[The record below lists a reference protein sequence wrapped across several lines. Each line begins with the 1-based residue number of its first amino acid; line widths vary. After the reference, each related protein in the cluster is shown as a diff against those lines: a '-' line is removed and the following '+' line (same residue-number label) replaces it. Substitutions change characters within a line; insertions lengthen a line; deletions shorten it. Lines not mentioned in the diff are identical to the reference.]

1 MRRLAV
7 VDRGEPAVRV
17 LSAAGEL
24 IDPVTGERLRTIAVS
39 TVPRAGAWWA
49 REASETLAIDAPPG
63 GVVEVPD
70 LVAALVAARAD
81 AVWLGLVPC
90 ADRAVLAEECAG
102 AGILVL
108 GPDAA
113 AIRAFCSP
121 AALAAVASAAG
132 VPARATGVFPDG
144 ARRLEVDAVR
154 DSVGTVW
161 TLGLREVTVLRDTW
175 AILTE
180 LPATGVPEETAAAM
194 EAAARALLEQAG
206 YRGSAV
212 VHVALERDGSF
223 AVTSVDTDG
232 RVTHSGVEERT
243 GAGILGMRLR
253 ADLGDALPATP
264 PAGEGWTVE
273 ARVLAHDPDRGYAPT
288 GGRVEVLAL
297 PVGTG
302 VRVDAG
308 LRVGDVVDAVL
319 DPVVATV
326 TSWGRDR
333 AQALSRLRRALERT
347 GVVLSGGATNR
358 TGLIA
363 VLGAPAVIE
372 GPPDPQWYAA
382 QLASGAFV
390 PEPDPVA
397 LVAAAIEVYDA
408 DLALVQR
415 SFRASA
421 ERGRPEHPERVG
433 VAIDL
438 GYRGSRYRLRVD
450 RTAPDRYR
458 VHDGT
463 RLDVVVDSLSPFERR
478 LLVAGRTR
486 RILAVTSDE
495 AIRLEIDGVAHTVT
509 REDGVVVRSPAPALV
524 CELLVA
530 VGDRVT
536 AGQPV
541 ASLESMKMLST
552 LTAPLTGTVT
562 TLAVLPNQQVEQGD
576 PLMRVKSAEESHLLP
591 DLPAGSDG
599 KVVDFGTL
607 LVGDAGPPADVFDDI
622 TAYLLGFDLDPGAA
636 KALRTAYRS
645 RVDGCAA
652 TDLDLMA
659 REDAFLDL
667 FADIGSLFRPRT
679 EAESL
684 GDADEV
690 DQNSTQEYVLEY
702 LRWLDA
708 DRAGLPAHYQR
719 RLERVIAWYG
729 VDSHGDRDGLE
740 RATFW
745 LFRAFS
751 RVPELADLVTE
762 VLGRRLRHAGE
773 LLGRATA
780 EDRVRLERLIGAT
793 QGRQPEVTDAARDV
807 VYHWFEEPV
816 LSRVVAETEAEM
828 RDHLAELAADPTG
841 PERADRI
848 GRLVWCPQPM
858 RSMLLGAWLGA
869 RDDGPAEGT
878 AQSRSGGTG
887 GVAAPSGGGT
897 SLRRA
902 LLETYLRRFYRM
914 RDLHGLDFDRQ
925 EGLDLAYARY
935 ELDGLRVHVVAGY
948 LPVDDLARASRLID
962 RHLVEHAVDREV
974 VVDLVLW
981 RHGPRTEI
989 DVTAAETAGLLA
1001 ECDFGRPL
1009 HRLDLTIT
1017 SLAGGG
1023 PERDRTQH
1031 VTYRSDPDGSG
1042 FVEDMIYRNLHP
1054 MLGKRLDLWR
1064 LSNFEL
1070 TRLPSPE
1077 DVYVFDG
1084 VAKDNPR
1091 DHRLFALAEV
1101 RDLTPVRDPT
1111 TGRVTYPRLG
1121 RSGLAALAAMRS
1133 AMARYPSRERPV
1145 ANRLVVSIRPTW
1157 HIPREEWRHL
1167 AMTYE
1172 GLARGASL
1180 EKVVL
1185 HVTIP
1190 ETDRHGR
1197 PVLEDRI
1204 VVLEGLGAGGPTIR
1218 MRHPGPNPVRT
1229 LTPYAQKVLTAS
1241 RFGTPYPYEIVRM
1254 LTPAEGDA
1262 SPFPP
1267 GDFQELDLG
1276 AGDELVPVD
1285 REPGGNTAHVVV
1297 GLLTNRTPVHPDGMT
1312 RVAILADPTQGLG
1325 NLAEPECR
1333 RINAALALALTR
1345 GIPVEWYAVSSGALI
1360 AMDSGTENMD
1370 WIALTLR
1377 RLIEFTQGGGE
1388 VNIVITG
1395 ITVGGQPYWNAEAT
1409 MLMHTK
1415 GILVMTP
1422 ASTMVLTGKQAL
1434 DFSGAVSADDNQGIG
1449 GFDRVM
1455 GPNGQA
1461 QYWAPSFPEACTLL
1475 LRHYDFTYTVP
1486 GERFPRRRPTNDP
1499 VDRDVRTSP
1508 HTRLPESGFTTVGDV
1523 FDSSTNPERKLPFD
1537 MRSVMRAVADADVE
1551 PLERWRAWQDADTA
1565 IVWDATVGGIPVC
1578 LIGIESHTVRRT
1590 GFVPSYGPPSWTS
1603 GTLFPQSSR
1612 KVARAVNAASGNR
1625 PLVVLANLSG
1635 FDGSPESMRHWQL
1648 EYGAEI
1654 GRAVT
1659 NFDGPIVFVVVSR
1672 YHGGAFVVFS
1682 KALTEAMEIAAVE
1695 GSFASVIGGAPAAAT
1710 VFAREVKRRVERD
1723 PGVESARAQAASASG
1738 PEAAS
1743 LRSRA
1748 ARVVEE
1754 VRSHKLHEVA
1764 DEFDAIHTIERAL
1777 RVGSVDRIIP
1787 ASTLRPY
1794 VVDALER
1801 GMSRTPEGTSAA
1813 TPPG

>member
-1 MRRLAV
+1 MRSGRRLAV

-17 LSAAGEL
+17 LTTAAATT
-24 IDPVTGERLRTIAVS
+24 DPATGEPLRTVAVS
-39 TVPRAGAWWA
+39 TVPRSAAWWA
-49 REASETLAIDAPPG
+49 REAGETL
-63 GVVEVPD
+63 VVDTHEGDVVPAGELGAT
-70 LVAALVAARAD
+70 LVAAGAD

-90 ADRAVLAEECAG
+90 ADRAQLAEECER
-102 AGILVL
+102 AGILVI
-108 GPDAA
+108 GPDATT
-113 AIRAFCSP
+113 IRSFCDP
-121 AALAAVASAAG
+121 ARLAALGSAAG
-132 VPARATGVFPDG
+132 VPVHGGGTFPEQ
-144 ARRLEVDAVR
+144 ARRLEVDVLR
-154 DSVGTVW
+154 DAAGTVW
-161 TLGLREVTVLRDTW
+161 ALGLREVTVLRDTW
-175 AILTE
+175 AILSE
-180 LPATGVPEETAAAM
+180 LPATGIPDATVDAM
-194 EAAARALLEQAG
+194 EAAARALVEHAG
-206 YRGSAV
+206 YRGSAL
-212 VHVALERDGSF
+212 VHFALGPDGSF

-232 RVTHSGVEERT
+232 RATHTGVEERT
-243 GAGILGMRLR
+243 GAGILGIRLR
-253 ADLGDALPATP
+253 VALGEALPPTP
-264 PAGEGWTVE
+264 PHGEGCTVE
-273 ARVLAHDPDRGYAPT
+273 ARLLAHDPDRGYAPT
-288 GGRVEVLAL
+288 GGRVEVLSL

-302 VRVDAG
+302 VRVDSG
-308 LRVGDVVDAVL
+308 LRVGDVVDARL

-333 AQALSRLRRALERT
+333 AQAIARLRRALERT
-347 GVVLSGGATNR
+347 SVVLSGGATNR

-363 VLGAPAVIE
+363 MLGAPAVLD
-372 GPPDPQWYAA
+372 GPPHPDWYAE
-382 QLASGAFV
+382 QLASGGLV
-390 PEPDPVA
+390 PEADPVA
-397 LVAAAIEVYDA
+397 VVAAAIEVYDA
-408 DLALVQR
+408 DLALAQR

-438 GYRGSRYRLRVD
+438 AYRGGRHRLRVD

-458 VHDGT
+458 VHDGV
-463 RLDVVVDSLSPFERR
+463 RLDVLVDVLSRFERR

-486 RILAVTSDE
+486 RVVAVTSDD

-509 REDGVVVRSPAPALV
+509 REDGVVVRAPAPALV
-524 CELLVA
+524 CSLLVA

-541 ASLESMKMLST
+541 ATLESMKMTST
-552 LTAPLTGTVT
+552 LSAPLTGTVT
-562 TLAVLPNQQVEQGD
+562 SLPVLPNQQVEQGD
-576 PLMRVKSAEESHLLP
+576 PLMRVKSAETSRLLP
-591 DLPAGSDG
+591 VLPTTDGGPDVDLA
-599 KVVDFGTL
+599 TL
-607 LVGDAGPPADVFDDI
+607 LEEGDAPPSADVFDDL
-622 TAYLLGFDLDPGAA
+622 TAYLLGFDLDPAA
-636 KALRTAYRS
+636 VKALRTAYRS
-645 RVDGCAA
+645 RVAA
-652 TDLDLMA
+652 SDPGDPQLLA

-667 FADIGSLFRPRT
+667 FADIGSLYRPRT

-690 DQNSTQEYVLEY
+690 DQGSTQEYVLEF

-708 DRAGLPAHYQR
+708 DRVGLPSRFRQ
-719 RLERVIAWYG
+719 RLERVLSRYG
-729 VDSHGDRDGLE
+729 VDDLADRARLE

-762 VLGRRLRHAGE
+762 LLGRRLQNAND

-780 EDRVRLERLIGAT
+780 ADRVRLERLVRAT
-793 QGRQPEVTDAARDV
+793 QGRQPAVADAARDV
-807 VYHWFEEPV
+807 VYHWFDEPV

-841 PERADRI
+841 IERADRI

-869 RDDGPAEGT
+869 RDDGGAGASPDGT
-878 AQSRSGGTG
+878 AGVTDRGT
-887 GVAAPSGGGT
+887 AF
-897 SLRRA
+897 RRA

-914 RDLHGLDFDRQ
+914 RDLHGLDFDTRD
-925 EGLDLAYARY
+925 GLDLAYARY
-935 ELDGLRVHVVAGY
+935 ELDGLLVHVVAGY
-948 LPVDDLARASRLID
+948 LPIDDLTKASRAVA
-962 RHLVEHAVDREV
+962 RHLAEHAGERDV
-974 VVDLVLW
+974 VVDLVVW
-981 RHGPRTEI
+981 RQGARQDI
-989 DVTAAETAGLLA
+989 DVTAAEAAGLLE
-1001 ECDFGRPL
+1001 ECEFGRAL

-1017 SLAGGG
+1017 SLEGGG

-1031 VTYRSDPDGSG
+1031 VTFRSRPDGAG
-1042 FVEDMIYRNLHP
+1042 FVEDTIYRNLHP

-1101 RDLTPVRDPT
+1101 RDLTPVRDPA
-1111 TGRVTYPRLG
+1111 TGRVSYPRLG

-1133 AMARYPSRERPV
+1133 AMARYPSRERPA
-1145 ANRLVVSIRPTW
+1145 ANRLVVWVRPTW
-1157 HIPREEWRHL
+1157 HIPREEWRDL

-1197 PVLEDRI
+1197 RVFEDRI

-1267 GDFQELDLG
+1267 GSFEELDLG
-1276 AGDELVPVD
+1276 VGDELVPVD

-1297 GLLTNRTPVHPDGMT
+1297 GLLTNRTAVHPDGMT

-1333 RINAALALALTR
+1333 RVNAALALALER

-1377 RLIEFTQGGGE
+1377 RLIEYTQAGGE

-1461 QYWAPSFPEACTLL
+1461 QYWAPSFPEACALL
-1475 LRHYDFTYTVP
+1475 LRHYDFTYVVP
-1486 GERFPRRRPTNDP
+1486 GERFPRRRPTADP

-1508 HTRLPESGFTTVGDV
+1508 HAALPESRFTTVGDV
-1523 FDSSTNPERKLPFD
+1523 FDAATNPERKLPFD

-1565 IVWDATVGGIPVC
+1565 VVWDGTVGGIPVC
-1578 LIGIESHTVRRT
+1578 LIGIESHTVQRK
-1590 GFVPSYGPPSWTS
+1590 GFVPSYGPPTWTS

-1612 KVARAVNAASGNR
+1612 KLARAVNAASGNR

-1635 FDGSPESMRHWQL
+1635 FDGSPESMRNWQL

-1682 KALTEAMEIAAVE
+1682 KALTDSMEIAAVE

-1710 VFAREVKRRVERD
+1710 VFAREVKRRVEQD
-1723 PGVESARAQAASASG
+1723 PRVAGARADAASASG
-1738 PEAAS
+1738 PGAAA
-1743 LRSRA
+1743 LRARA

-1754 VRSHKLHEVA
+1754 VRSQKLHDVA

-1801 GMSRTPEGTSAA
+1801 GMARTAGRQ
-1813 TPPG
+1813 PG

>member
-1 MRRLAV
+1 VRRLAV

-17 LSAAGEL
+17 LATAGAL
-24 IDPVTGERLRTIAVS
+24 PDPATGERLRTIAVS
-39 TVPRAGAWWA
+39 TVPRARAWWA
-49 REASETLAIDAPPG
+49 REASETLAVEASAD
-63 GVVEVPD
+63 GVVPVPD
-70 LVAALVAARAD
+70 LVATLVAARVD

-90 ADRAVLAEECAG
+90 TDRADLAAECAR
-102 AGILVL
+102 AGLLVL
-108 GPDAA
+108 GPNAT
-113 AIRAFCSP
+113 AIRALGTS
-121 AALAAVASAAG
+121 AGLAAVASVVG
-132 VPARATGVFPDG
+132 VPARTTGAPAAS
-144 ARRLEVDAVR
+144 ARRLEVEALRDAA
-154 DSVGTVW
+154 GTVW
-161 TLGLREVTVLRDTW
+161 TLGIREVTVLRDTW
-175 AILTE
+175 AVLTE
-180 LPATGVPEETAAAM
+180 LPATGVPDEAAAAM
-194 EAAARALLEQAG
+194 EAAARALLEQAA
-206 YRGSAV
+206 YEGSAV
-212 VHVALERDGSF
+212 VHFALEPDGVF
-223 AVTSVDTDG
+223 AVTAVDTDG
-232 RVTHSGVEERT
+232 RVTHTGVEERT
-243 GAGILGMRLR
+243 GAGILGIRLR
-253 ADLGDALPATP
+253 AALGDALPPDP
-264 PAGEGWTVE
+264 PAGEGWTIE

-288 GGRVEVLAL
+288 GGRVEVLTL

-308 LRVGDVVDAVL
+308 LRVGDVVDAAH

-333 AQALSRLRRALERT
+333 AQALARLRRALERT
-347 GVVLSGGATNR
+347 SVVLSGGATNR

-363 VLGAPAVIE
+363 VLGAPAVVE
-372 GPPDPQWYAA
+372 GPPDPQWYAG
-382 QLASGAFV
+382 QLASGALL
-390 PEPDPVA
+390 PDRDPVA
-397 LVAAAIEVYDA
+397 VVAAAIEVYEA
-408 DLALVQR
+408 DLALAQR

-438 GYRGSRYRLRVD
+438 GYRGSRYRTRVD

-458 VHDGT
+458 VHDGV
-463 RLDVVVDSLSPFERR
+463 RLDVVVDALSPFERR
-478 LLVAGRTR
+478 MLVAGRTR
-486 RILAVTSDE
+486 RVLAVTEEE

-509 REDGVVVRSPAPALV
+509 REDGVVVRAPAPALV
-524 CELLVA
+524 CSLLAA

-541 ASLESMKMLST
+541 ATLESMKMVST

-562 TLAVLPNQQVEQGD
+562 ALAVLPNQQVEQGD
-576 PLMRVKSAEESHLLP
+576 PILRVKSTQESRLLP
-591 DLPAGSDG
+591 DRPDLLGGADE
-599 KVVDFGTL
+599 KAVDLAEL
-607 LVGDAGPPADVFDDI
+607 LVEDGPAPQADVFDDL
-622 TAYLLGFDLDPGAA
+622 TAYLLGFDLDPAAA
-636 KALRTAYRS
+636 KALRSAYRR
-645 RVDGCAA
+645 RVEGCSAA
-652 TDLDLMA
+652 DPELMT

-667 FADIGSLFRPRT
+667 FADIGSLYRPRT
-679 EAESL
+679 EAEAL

-690 DQNSTQEYVLEY
+690 DQGSTQEYVLEF

-708 DRAGLPAHYQR
+708 DRARLPARYQR
-719 RLERVIAWYG
+719 RLERVLARYG
-729 VDSHGDRDGLE
+729 LDGLDGIGDRGRLE

-762 VLGRRLRHAGE
+762 VLGRRLLHAGE
-773 LLGRATA
+773 LLGRATPA
-780 EDRVRLERLIGAT
+780 DRTRLERLVRAT
-793 QGRQPEVTDAARDV
+793 QGRQPAVTDAARDV
-807 VYHWFEEPV
+807 VYHWFDEPV

-828 RDHLAELAADPTG
+828 RGHLAELAADPTG

-858 RSMLLGAWLGA
+858 RSLLLGAWLAA
-869 RDDGPAEGT
+869 REAGVDARGT
-878 AQSRSGGTG
+878 AF
-887 GVAAPSGGGT
+887 
-897 SLRRA
+897 RRA

-914 RDLHGLDFDRQ
+914 RDLHGLDFESRD
-925 EGLDLAYARY
+925 GLDLAYARY
-935 ELDGLRVHVVAGY
+935 ELEDLRVHVVAAY
-948 LPVDDLARASRLID
+948 LPVDDLTRASRTLA
-962 RHLVEHAVDREV
+962 RHLAENAGDRDV

-981 RHGPRTEI
+981 RPGPRTEI
-989 DVTAAETAGLLA
+989 DVTAVEAADLLA
-1001 ECDFGRPL
+1001 ECDFGRAL
-1009 HRLDLTIT
+1009 HRIDLTIT
-1017 SLAGGG
+1017 SLEGGE

-1031 VTYRSDPDGSG
+1031 VTFRSEPGGTG
-1042 FVEDMIYRNLHP
+1042 FVEDTLYRNLHP

-1064 LSNFEL
+1064 LSNFDL

-1101 RDLTPVRDPT
+1101 RDLTPVRDAS

-1121 RSGLAALAAMRS
+1121 RSGLAALASLRG

-1145 ANRLVVSIRPTW
+1145 ANRLVVWVRPTW
-1157 HIPREEWRHL
+1157 HIPREDWRHL

-1190 ETDRHGR
+1190 ETDRDGR
-1197 PVLEDRI
+1197 PVFEDRI

-1218 MRHPGPNPVRT
+1218 MRHPGPNAVRT

-1267 GDFQELDLG
+1267 GSFEELDLG
-1276 AGDELVPVD
+1276 AGDELVPID
-1285 REPGGNTAHVVV
+1285 REPGSNTAHVVV
-1297 GLLTNRTPVHPDGMT
+1297 GLLTNRTAVHPDGMT

-1333 RINAALALALTR
+1333 RVNAALALALAR
-1345 GIPVEWYAVSSGALI
+1345 GTPVEWYAVSSGALI

-1377 RLIEFTQGGGE
+1377 RLIEYTQAGGE

-1409 MLMHTK
+1409 MLMHTR

-1461 QYWAPSFPEACTLL
+1461 QYWAPSFPEACSLL
-1475 LRHYDFTYTVP
+1475 LRHYDFTYVVP
-1486 GERFPRRRPTNDP
+1486 GERFPRRRPTSDP
-1499 VDRDVRTSP
+1499 VERDVRTSP
-1508 HTRLPESGFTTVGDV
+1508 HAVLPESGFTTVGDV
-1523 FDSSTNPERKLPFD
+1523 FDAGSNPERKLPFD

-1565 IVWDATVGGIPVC
+1565 IVWDGTVGGIPVC
-1578 LIGIESHTVRRT
+1578 LIGIESHTVQRT
-1590 GFVPSYGPPSWTS
+1590 GFVPSYGPPTWTS

-1635 FDGSPESMRHWQL
+1635 FDGSPESMRSWQL

-1682 KALTEAMEIAAVE
+1682 KALTDSMEIAAVE

-1710 VFAREVKRRVERD
+1710 VFAREVKRRVEAD
-1723 PGVESARAQAASASG
+1723 PRVESARADAASASG
-1738 PEAAS
+1738 PEAAT
-1743 LRSRA
+1743 LRARA

-1754 VRSHKLHEVA
+1754 VRSQKLHDVA
-1764 DEFDAIHTIERAL
+1764 DEFDSIHTIERAL

-1794 VVDALER
+1794 IVDALER
-1801 GMSRTPEGTSAA
+1801 GMARAA
-1813 TPPG
+1813 R

>member
-1 MRRLAV
+1 MRRLGIL
-7 VDRGEPAVRV
+7 DRGEPAVRV

-24 IDPVTGERLRTIAVS
+24 TDPVTGERLRTIAVS
-39 TVPRAGAWWA
+39 TVPRARAWWA
-49 REASETLAIDAPPG
+49 REASETLVIEATQG

-90 ADRAVLAEECAG
+90 TDRAMLAEECAG

-121 AALAAVASAAG
+121 NALAAVASAAG
-132 VPARATGVFPDG
+132 VPARATDAFRDG

-180 LPATGVPEETAAAM
+180 LPATGVPDETAAAM
-194 EAAARALLEQAG
+194 EAAARALLEHAA

-212 VHVALERDGSF
+212 VHFALERDGSF

-232 RVTHSGVEERT
+232 RATQSGVEERT

-253 ADLGDALPATP
+253 ADLGDPLPLTP

-273 ARVLAHDPDRGYAPT
+273 ARLLAHDPDRGYAPT
-288 GGRVEVLAL
+288 GGRVEVLTL

-302 VRVDAG
+302 VRVDAA

-326 TSWGRDR
+326 TSWGRER

-347 GVVLSGGATNR
+347 SVVLSGGATNR

-372 GPPDPQWYAA
+372 GPPDPQWYAG

-458 VHDGT
+458 VHDGA
-463 RLDVVVDSLSPFERR
+463 RLDIVVDSLSPFERR
-478 LLVAGRTR
+478 MLVAGRTR
-486 RILAVTSDE
+486 RVLAVTSDE
-495 AIRLEIDGVAHTVT
+495 AIRLEIDGVAHTVI
-509 REDGVVVRSPAPALV
+509 REDGVVVRAPAPALV
-524 CELLVA
+524 CALLVA

-562 TLAVLPNQQVEQGD
+562 SLSVLPNQQVEQGD
-576 PLMRVKSAEESHLLP
+576 PLMRVKSAEESRLLP
-591 DLPAGSDG
+591 NLPAGSDG

-607 LVGDAGPPADVFDDI
+607 LVEDEAPPADVFDDLA
-622 TAYLLGFDLDPGAA
+622 AYLLGFDLDPGAA

-645 RVDGCAA
+645 RVDVCGAA
-652 TDLDLMA
+652 DRDLMA
-659 REDAFLDL
+659 RENAFLDL

-679 EAESL
+679 EAEAL

-690 DQNSTQEYVLEY
+690 DQSSTQEYVLEF

-708 DRAGLPAHYQR
+708 DRAGLPARYQR
-719 RLERVIAWYG
+719 RLERVIARYG
-729 VDSHGDRDGLE
+729 IDSHGDRGELE

-793 QGRQPEVTDAARDV
+793 QGRQPAVTDAARDV

-869 RDDGPAEGT
+869 RDSGPPERTAERT
-878 AQSRSGGTG
+878 AGGAG
-887 GVAAPSGGGT
+887 GVAASAAGGT
-897 SLRRA
+897 VFRRA
-902 LLETYLRRFYRM
+902 LLETYLRRFYRI
-914 RDLHGLDFDRQ
+914 RDLHGLDFDTQ
-925 EGLDLAYARY
+925 DGLDLAYARY

-948 LPVDDLARASRLID
+948 LPVDDLTWASRFID
-962 RHLVEHAVDREV
+962 RHLVEHAGDREV
-974 VVDLVLW
+974 VVDLVVW
-981 RHGPRTEI
+981 RDGPRPEI
-989 DVTAAETAGLLA
+989 DVTAAEAAGLLA

-1031 VTYRSDPDGSG
+1031 VTYRSDPDGLG

-1101 RDLTPVRDPT
+1101 RDLTPVRDPN

-1121 RSGLAALAAMRS
+1121 RSGLAALASMRS

-1145 ANRLVVSIRPTW
+1145 ANRLVVWVRPTW

-1190 ETDRHGR
+1190 ETDRCDR

-1229 LTPYAQKVLTAS
+1229 LTPYDQKVLTAS
-1241 RFGTPYPYEIVRM
+1241 RFGTPYPYEVVRM

-1267 GDFQELDLG
+1267 GGFQELDLG
-1276 AGDELVPVD
+1276 TGDELVPVD
-1285 REPGGNTAHVVV
+1285 REPGGNAAHVVV
-1297 GLLTNRTPVHPDGMT
+1297 GLITNRTPVHPDGMT

-1333 RINAALALALTR
+1333 RVNAALALALAR

-1377 RLIEFTQGGGE
+1377 RLIEYTQAGGE

-1461 QYWAPSFPEACTLL
+1461 QYWAPSFPAACTLL

-1486 GERFPRRRPTNDP
+1486 GERFPRRRPTKDP

-1590 GFVPSYGPPSWTS
+1590 GFVPSYGPSSWTS

-1635 FDGSPESMRHWQL
+1635 FDGSPESMRRWQL

-1682 KALTEAMEIAAVE
+1682 KALTETMEIAAVE

-1723 PGVESARAQAASASG
+1723 PRVESARAEAASASG

-1748 ARVVEE
+1748 ARVVDE

-1801 GMSRTPEGTSAA
+1801 GMSRTAGGTSAA